1 MDDIHPLSVFSLV
14 SLSLSSPKRI
24 LAEATAIA
32 TMASSAMSLPL
43 QPCCKVHT
51 PTRAPVSNPS
61 RLSSEVSKPSVAI
74 FRRVLAVNSQ
84 RIRRRR
90 PVSVRCGAEEVTKP
104 NEVTQAKGLSL
115 KTGGQWLSS
124 TTRHVRIYAGYVDP
138 VTKIMDQ
145 SQLDKLT
152 LMLDPDNEFVWPEER
167 VQQVYSRYK
176 ELVDNYAVS
185 GFEAFMMNFV
195 FNSVWLLDH
204 RYRIWL

>member
-1 MDDIHPLSVFSLV
+1 M
-14 SLSLSSPKRI
+14 
-24 LAEATAIA
+24 
-32 TMASSAMSLPL
+32 
-43 QPCCKVHT
+43 
-51 PTRAPVSNPS
+51 
-61 RLSSEVSKPSVAI
+61 
-74 FRRVLAVNSQ
+74 
-84 RIRRRR
+84 
-90 PVSVRCGAEEVTKP
+90 RCGAEEVTKP

-115 KTGGQWLSS
+115 ETGGQWLSS

-167 VQQVYSRYK
+167 VQQVYNRYK

-195 FNSVWLLDH
+195 CNLVWLLDH